1 MDEREENVD
10 ERRAGEQAMGGA
22 EEGAKPPAVAVD
34 REEDGVVGEREHL
47 SEDEVEEVAERL
59 GAGAVGGKRG
69 AEQERQVHPGQ
80 LQLVRGPERG
90 GEDEGAGEATGEG
103 APDAHRSASASARAA
118 LMRAR
123 WLSPCGMLPRNSPLA
138 GSISSL

>member
-10 ERRAGEQAMGGA
+10 ERRAGEQAMGCA

-69 AEQERQVHPGQ
+69 AEQERQVHP
-80 LQLVRGPERG
+80 
-90 GEDEGAGEATGEG
+90 DSFSSFAA
-103 APDAHRSASASARAA
+103 RSAVVRTRVPAKPPARAPQM
-118 LMRAR
+118 LTAR
-123 WLSPCGMLPRNSPLA
+123 
-138 GSISSL
+138 